1 MTGNL
6 EIAFAPF
13 RASLLAGGFTAPDDG
28 GWSAEFVAA
37 HIAMNNDRIAEA
49 AEAVV
54 RGEEV
59 VYDNGP
65 SVDEDELSRF
75 VERAGGLVGLAEEIR
90 RSAARLEDAYDA
102 LGELA
107 ATSIHVLI
115 RDGKNIAYDGPML
128 IGAFVEGNATRH
140 LDLHHEQLKSLH
152 GPWLA
157 EPPDEFDTYQLILLD
172 RAADPPDLNE
182 SDRESLQRQH
192 LGHFAKLR
200 GAGYL
205 MVSGPVDGDDGIA
218 GISIYRAR
226 SVAEARILAEDDPAV
241 RAGRLEVRAMSW
253 ATARN
258 ALTHP

>member
-6 EIAFAPF
+6 EIAYAPI

-28 GWSAEFVAA
+28 GWSAEFIAA
-37 HIAMNNDRIAEA
+37 HIAINNDRIADV

-59 VYDNGP
+59 AYDNGP
-65 SVDEDELSRF
+65 SIDEDELSRF
-75 VERAGGLVGLAEEIR
+75 AEGAGGVVGLAEEIR

-102 LGELA
+102 LGERTV
-107 ATSIHVLI
+107 TSIDVLI
-115 RDGKNIAYDGPML
+115 RDGEDIAYDGPMN
-128 IGAFVEGNATRH
+128 IGTFVEVNATRH
-140 LDLHHEQLKSLH
+140 LDLHYEQLKSLH

-172 RAADPPDLNE
+172 RAPHPPDLNE
-182 SDRESLQRQH
+182 SDRESLQREH

-200 GAGYL
+200 AAGYL

-218 GISIYRAR
+218 RISIYRAS

-253 ATARN
+253 VTAKN
-258 ALTHP
+258 ALARH